1 MSTTVKK
8 RVAQVL
14 IGLVALVIVTLGA
27 ALVYLSSDAFLEQV
41 RGIAVDSANEALD
54 GTLTIDSIEGSVW
67 SNLQIK
73 GVRLVNSDG
82 EPMASLDEISANFDV
97 WSALGRDLDVSEIVV
112 KNPVIFVVRSQGE
125 VEWQHIVKPDD
136 TPSTPTDFDI
146 TIANAQILGGK
157 VVYLDQDLHPET
169 KRSQAEALVLPES
182 QTLAGAALLEGL
194 NLKGAARIELAGATS
209 VTVAAITSEVQV
221 EGAPASALDVS
232 NIQFDLGDDMVAE
245 IESLKLKDLLNA
257 QALKFALNDATFS
270 ASGQAEIQ
278 KGINPLLKSL
288 GAPELLVPVK
298 IEADAEGTMLV
309 PRATFV
315 VDAGPGGT
323 LKATLSTQGDSP
335 DWSADV
341 DMTGLAPQLLIT
353 PSPLDAL
360 VTGSAKFTGA
370 SFDPKTMVANGSLS
384 LGPSRFDLYHLNS
397 MSADIAFADQK
408 VIISNLVLDTPYAIG
423 TGRGSFALDS
433 GEFDVAADLGRGK
446 ELPAPLRKV
455 VKGDDTSLS
464 GRLAAN
470 GRLALDAEVPL
481 AMLDRIELTANWD
494 MKNFEAEDVR
504 IPQSKGKVELSFK
517 PEGDKKRIVAEVDM
531 TARSV
536 KSRPLRLA
544 SLDAKLNA
552 RGLVKW
558 PFEDPLELAK
568 ELGADIRLKVS
579 GLDSASV
586 RASSADVTARVA
598 PAGKGRVSWSLK
610 GSGKSLRA
618 SDASIAQIQ
627 TDLRGTAQINESG
640 KGLKLV
646 RSISVAGTAGVE
658 SVDAPGAKVE
668 QAAIKV
674 DLSGPLDSLKGEA
687 RLAAQGI
694 DVGDYDFDQLEAAIE
709 LKPGRV
715 FEIEASGTQPEKIPA
730 QFDATIKGSYRA
742 DFSGWDIDDVRIETG
757 EGGWVIENGATID
770 TKRGIYTFDNVT
782 LKHKEQSLRIDGSF
796 YQGKKQDIELEAN
809 NFALADAPRQF
820 GIQGVPEI
828 EGRVSGKA
836 SARGTA
842 QDPVVAFDFVFT
854 DLKYQDVGPFNLH
867 VAGTYDRDKM
877 EVTAFELDG
886 YDQRLITAA
895 ARIPVHVETSGKYE
909 IFWNE
914 AFSLAAQSQGLEISK
929 FRALVPAISINNVSG
944 NVSFDLTLEGKL
956 EEPKLDASLEL
967 VDLVANI
974 PGEVDD
980 LDVGPLGLVM
990 NTKYRT
996 PKGST
1001 DGLTV
1006 DLKLRD
1012 LKGDGV
1018 TLRGTAAFPVARLIK
1033 DTLTGAPTEKLKASI
1048 LKSPFSVALLMRDY
1062 DIQRLN
1068 ISAVQKAK
1076 AAGTFNILLTVDGTP
1091 ENPRGRLRGRLAGFG
1106 WDRFRDIFVD
1116 VDADLTEQVLELTK
1130 VRVEWDADEV
1140 LTGRATIPVPIQVLL
1155 GKKQLEDLPL
1165 DVEFNMPSL
1174 PIAKLSAVDYTF
1186 ASIRGKMDAYISL
1199 KGSLTQPTITT
1210 TAHIKDTLFANKKT
1224 GNLIIEATAS
1234 NNEVSALIDVQH
1246 GTTSV
1251 ATIRANAPV
1260 NLDVLQLAAGVEPR
1274 LPGPLSAS
1282 IEADGVDVSGLFP
1295 PRILESFIDN
1305 VKGKLTSD
1313 LRVNGTWES
1322 PQLAGLIKIKDL
1334 NAFFP
1339 SIGRKIEDASL
1350 HIEAADG
1357 GLNIV
1362 EFYAAENQGYID
1374 AEGRIDLEKLVP
1386 TRLALTLN
1394 LREFGTSGFTPMP
1407 TYVSASVWTSLD
1419 LTQPEKDI
1427 RVGINDLVV
1436 NVPENQQGSTHPL
1449 TLDGDIIIV
1458 DSNKK
1463 TTSTLIEGATTSDSR
1478 AVSAKVQIDI
1488 APGAQLKHPN
1498 AQITFQ
1504 GNLAVDIA
1512 GTQTAVLGDITST
1525 SGKIE
1530 VLGKQFRLDQGI
1542 VTFAG
1547 DSPPNPRIQA
1557 EASYIY
1563 DRGVAD
1569 ELGPASSGN
1578 PRAVIRVYGTALR
1591 PQMRMSS
1598 DPQLTES
1605 QIIYVLVSDRAPAV
1619 AQAGEEE
1626 GVASQAIAAASG
1638 LLSGMLKDRA
1648 KGVYPIDMLRLQTT
1662 EGNISGVEVGKYF
1675 GKDLFFSYEFVFGAA
1690 EGENTNEVRLEYQF
1704 APRWLVGSRFGDQA
1718 NGALFLYWN
1727 IY

>member
-14 IGLVALVIVTLGA
+14 LGLVALIIVMLGV
-27 ALVYLSSDAFLEQV
+27 ALAYVSSDAFLERV
-41 RGIAVDSANEALD
+41 RVIAVDSANEALD
-54 GTLTIDSIEGSVW
+54 GTLTIDSIEGSVF
-67 SNLQIK
+67 SSLQIR
-73 GVRLVNSDG
+73 GVRLVNPDG
-82 EPMASLDEISANFDV
+82 EPMVALDEISAKFDL
-97 WSALGRDLDVSEIVV
+97 WSALSRELDVSDIVV
-112 KNPVIFVVRSQGE
+112 KNPIIYVIRSQGE

-136 TPSTPTDFDI
+136 TASTPTDFDI

-157 VVYLDQDLHPET
+157 IVYLDQDLRPET
-169 KRSQAEALVLPES
+169 TRLQAEALVLPES
-182 QTLAGAALLEGL
+182 QTLAGTALLKRL
-194 NLKGAARIELAGATS
+194 NLTASARIELAGATS
-209 VTVAAITSEVQV
+209 VTVTTLISDVQV
-221 EGAPASALDVS
+221 EGVPASTLDVS
-232 NIQFDLGDDMVAE
+232 NIQIDLGDDIIAQ
-245 IESLKLKDLLNA
+245 IESLKLKDLLKA
-257 QALKFALNDATFS
+257 QTLKFTLNDATFR
-270 ASGQAEIQ
+270 ASGKAEIQ
-278 KGINPLLKSL
+278 KGINPLLKGL

-298 IEADAEGTMLV
+298 IDASAEGTTLA
-309 PRATFV
+309 PHATIM
-315 VDAGPGGT
+315 VDAGLGGT

-335 DWSADV
+335 DWSAEVDV
-341 DMTGLAPQLLIT
+341 KGLAPQLLLT

-370 SFDPKTMVANGSLS
+370 SFAPKTMVANGSLS

-397 MSADIAFADQK
+397 MSADITIADQK
-408 VIISNLVLDTPYAIG
+408 VTVSNLVLDTPYAVG
-423 TGRGSFALDS
+423 TGSGSFALDS

-446 ELPAPLRKV
+446 ELPAALKKV
-455 VKGDDTSLS
+455 LKDDTSLS
-464 GRLAAN
+464 GKLAAN
-470 GRLALDAEVPL
+470 GRLALDAELPL
-481 AMLDRIELTANWD
+481 NMLDRIELSANWD

-517 PEGDKKRIVAEVDM
+517 PEGDKKRIVANVDM

-544 SLDAKLNA
+544 SLDAKVDA

-558 PFEDPLELAK
+558 PYEDPLALAK
-568 ELGADIRLKVS
+568 ELGADVTLRVS
-579 GLDSASV
+579 GLDSTSV
-586 RASSADVTARVA
+586 RASSADVTAHVA
-598 PAGKGRVSWSLK
+598 PAGKGRISWSLK

-618 SDASIAQIQ
+618 SDTSIAQIQ

-646 RSISVAGTAGVE
+646 RSISVAGTAAVE
-658 SVDAPGAKVE
+658 SVDAPGAKIE

-674 DLSGPLDSLKGEA
+674 DLSGPLDSLKGDA
-687 RLAAQGI
+687 HLAAQGI
-694 DVGDYDFDQLEAAIE
+694 DVGTYDFDQLEAAIE

-730 QFDATIKGSYRA
+730 KFDATIKGSYRA
-742 DFSGWDIDDVRIETG
+742 DFSGWDIDDVRIEAG
-757 EGGWVIENGATID
+757 EGGWVIENGASID
-770 TKRGIYTFDNVT
+770 TERGIYAFDNVT

-796 YQGKKQDIELEAN
+796 YQGKKQDIEIEAN
-809 NFALADAPRQF
+809 NFALAEAPRQF
-820 GIQGVPEI
+820 GVQGVPEI

-836 SARGTA
+836 SAHGTA
-842 QDPVVAFDFVFT
+842 QDPVVTFDFVFT

-867 VAGTYDRDKM
+867 VAGSYDRDKM
-877 EVTAFELDG
+877 EVTTFELDG

-895 ARIPVHVETSGKYE
+895 ARIPVHVETTGKYE

-914 AFSLAAQSQGLEISK
+914 AFSVAAQSQGLEISK

-944 NVSFDLTLEGKL
+944 QVSFDLTLEGKL

-980 LDVGPLGLVM
+980 LDIGPLGLVM

-1018 TLRGTAAFPVARLIK
+1018 SLRGTAAFPVARLIK

-1091 ENPRGRLRGRLAGFG
+1091 ENPRGKLRGRLTGFG
-1106 WDRFRDIFVD
+1106 WDRFRDIFID

-1199 KGSLTQPTITT
+1199 KGSLTKPTITA

-1234 NNEVSALIDVQH
+1234 DNEVSALIDVQH

-1282 IEADGVDVSGLFP
+1282 LEANGVDVSGLFP
-1295 PRILESFIDN
+1295 PRILESMIDN

-1322 PQLAGLIKIKDL
+1322 PELAGLIKIKDL

-1339 SIGRKIEDASL
+1339 SIGRKIEEASL

-1362 EFYAAENQGYID
+1362 EFYAAENQGYVD
-1374 AEGRIDLEKLVP
+1374 AEGRIDLEQLAP
-1386 TRLALTLN
+1386 TRVALTIN

-1407 TYVSASVWTSLD
+1407 TYVSASIWTSVD
-1419 LTQPEKDI
+1419 LTQPQKDI

-1458 DSNKK
+1458 DSSKK
-1463 TTSTLIEGATTSDSR
+1463 TTSPLIDAAATADSQ

-1498 AQITFQ
+1498 AQISFQ

-1512 GTQTAVLGDITST
+1512 GTQTSVLGDITST
-1525 SGKIE
+1525 GGKIE

-1542 VTFAG
+1542 VTFTG